1 MSPKITPKHYEESAA
16 YLRTRLAGAVP
27 QALLILGSG
36 LGFLADEME
45 DVISVPYGDIPH
57 FKQSTAP
64 GHKGRLVVGTLA
76 GRCIIAM
83 QGRLHLYE
91 GYSPEEVAYPVRV
104 AFLLGVNNLI
114 ISCATGGVNKN
125 YKVGDLAIITDYIN
139 FTHKSPLVGFDIA
152 GFDTRFID
160 MSYAYDRDFRDLVM
174 SIAKEQNI
182 TLQSGVYFYTLG
194 PQFETPAEIRAIRV
208 LGGDLVGMSVV
219 HETVMARRLGMR
231 ILGLALVTNMA
242 AGILDE
248 PLTEEEVLIEGK
260 KASKMFSGLIKSF
273 VEKM

>member
-1 MSPKITPKHYEESAA
+1 MSPKISPKQYEESAA
-16 YLRTRLAGAVP
+16 YLRTRLAGAIP

-45 DVISVPYGDIPH
+45 NTISVPYGDIPY
-57 FKQSTAP
+57 FMQSTAP

-76 GRCIIAM
+76 GRCIVAM

-91 GYSPEEVAYPVRV
+91 GYSPEEAAYPVRV
-104 AFLLGVNNLI
+104 AHLLGVNNLL
-114 ISCATGGVNKN
+114 ISCACGGVNTS
-125 YKVGDLAIITDYIN
+125 YKVGDLALITDYIN
-139 FTHKSPLVGFDIA
+139 LTHKSPLVGFDIT

-160 MSYAYDRDFRDLVM
+160 MSHAYDRDFRELAN
-174 SIAKEQNI
+174 SIAKEQKI
-182 TLQSGVYFYTLG
+182 PLHSGVYFYMPG
-194 PQFETPAEIRAIRV
+194 PQFETPAEIRAIRI
-208 LGGDLVGMSVV
+208 LGGDLVGMSAV

-242 AGILDE
+242 AGILDV
-248 PLTEEEVLIEGK
+248 PLTEEEVLVEGK